1 MVDIENEEINKKVE
15 AEEEKKE
22 KKINISKYEKLQA
35 EMKIL
40 EAERDEWKN
49 KYYGVYANMENLRKS
64 IEKDHREALKYR
76 AEGFVEKL
84 LPSLDTF
91 HMAVKIKGKTPEM
104 DSFITG
110 FKYIYNNII
119 SAIADEGVTEITPKI
134 GDKFDEKTMHALEAI
149 EKEGEEN
156 IIVNVAGGCYKLHE
170 RIIRPAMV
178 YVSKKPAVKET
189 EQENKEEKVA

>member
-91 HMAVKIKGKTPEM
+91 HMAVEIKGKTPEM

-110 FKYIYNNII
+110 FKYITTTSYLQ
-119 SAIADEGVTEITPKI
+119 SLMKELQKSLPKLVTNLMKKQCTHSKP
-134 GDKFDEKTMHALEAI
+134 
-149 EKEGEEN
+149 
-156 IIVNVAGGCYKLHE
+156 
-170 RIIRPAMV
+170 
-178 YVSKKPAVKET
+178 SKKKAKKISLLTLLEDAISFMKELYVL
-189 EQENKEEKVA
+189 QWSMFQKNQQ